1 MLIEDRQAEPALPPG
16 VAEAQHRPVRSFAD
30 SIPDSL
36 RRLFGDAASTPGA
49 DLPPELAFLADEG
62 VGAAR
67 LRGVA
72 ASASIAGVSGEAAL
86 LASGVSDETY
96 YRLLARHL
104 GVPYLEEPLPLL
116 LDRADCGAASAAGAA
131 RLAPNRR
138 RLHLVLA
145 PRGEALRRLLADH
158 GAGDIARY
166 DFAVSTPRRLD
177 ALLRRHDRAG
187 FTGRAASGLA
197 DWNAA
202 LSARGGATRHQQ
214 AIGLVAAVAVLI
226 AFMRVPA
233 AAGLAVSL
241 LVALLF
247 TAAVAHRLVA
257 VAASRPPAVR
267 ATPKERQPD
276 RDLPVYTVIVPL
288 FREAR
293 VLPQLVRNI
302 DALDYPPAKLD
313 IRLMLEA
320 GDRDTIAAV
329 AGLDLPA
336 RYVMMVLPDGHPRTK
351 PRALNAGLEDARGEF
366 LVVYDAEDRPDPG
379 QLRDALHGFSEGPG
393 YVACLQARLAI
404 DHAGETWMT
413 RMFALEYAALFHVVK
428 PGLAALGLPI
438 PLGGT
443 SNHFRV
449 AALRRAGGWDSW
461 NVTEDIDLGFRLAR
475 FGLAVRSLDSDTY
488 EEAPLTLGRWLPQR
502 SRWLKGWM
510 VTLMVHG
517 RAPHRLF
524 RDLGCRDGLSVAVSL
539 LGTIASC
546 LVGPPLLAWILVEA
560 CLGTLFRPDSALWV
574 VLVAGSA
581 ALLAGGVLAAAWPI
595 VLGLKRLGRLDL
607 AIWIVTLPVY
617 LLLVSAACWRAL
629 FELWR
634 DPQGWNK
641 TEHGLARM
649 RAGPG
654 RSASSAVRRS
664 GRVNT

>member
-158 GAGDIARY
+158 GDGDIARY

-214 AIGLVAAVAVLI
+214 AIGLVAAVAILI

>member
-214 AIGLVAAVAVLI
+214 AIGLVAAVAILI

-581 ALLAGGVLAAAWPI
+581 ALLAGGVLAVAWPI

>member
-30 SIPDSL
+30 SVPDSL

-49 DLPPELAFLADEG
+49 DLPPELAFLVDEG

-67 LRGVA
+67 LRRVA
-72 ASASIAGVSGEAAL
+72 TSASIAGVSGEAAL

-158 GAGDIARY
+158 GDGDIARY

-214 AIGLVAAVAVLI
+214 AIGLVAAVAILI

-233 AAGLAVSL
+233 AAGLVVSL

-267 ATPKERQPD
+267 ATPKKRQPD

-336 RYVMMVLPDGHPRTK
+336 RYVVMVLPDGHPRTK
-351 PRALNAGLEDARGEF
+351 PRALNAGLEGARGEF

-379 QLRDALHGFSEGPG
+379 QLRDALHGFSEGPS

-581 ALLAGGVLAAAWPI
+581 ALLAGGVLAVAWPI

>member
-1 MLIEDRQAEPALPPG
+1 
-16 VAEAQHRPVRSFAD
+16 
-30 SIPDSL
+30 
-36 RRLFGDAASTPGA
+36 
-49 DLPPELAFLADEG
+49 
-62 VGAAR
+62 
-67 LRGVA
+67 
-72 ASASIAGVSGEAAL
+72 
-86 LASGVSDETY
+86 
-96 YRLLARHL
+96 
-104 GVPYLEEPLPLL
+104 
-116 LDRADCGAASAAGAA
+116 
-131 RLAPNRR
+131 
-138 RLHLVLA
+138 
-145 PRGEALRRLLADH
+145 
-158 GAGDIARY
+158 
-166 DFAVSTPRRLD
+166 
-177 ALLRRHDRAG
+177 
-187 FTGRAASGLA
+187 
-197 DWNAA
+197 
-202 LSARGGATRHQQ
+202 
-214 AIGLVAAVAVLI
+214 
-226 AFMRVPA
+226 
-233 AAGLAVSL
+233 
-241 LVALLF
+241 
-247 TAAVAHRLVA
+247 
-257 VAASRPPAVR
+257 
-267 ATPKERQPD
+267 
-276 RDLPVYTVIVPL
+276 
-288 FREAR
+288 
-293 VLPQLVRNI
+293 
-302 DALDYPPAKLD
+302 
-313 IRLMLEA
+313 
-320 GDRDTIAAV
+320 
-329 AGLDLPA
+329 
-336 RYVMMVLPDGHPRTK
+336 
-351 PRALNAGLEDARGEF
+351 
-366 LVVYDAEDRPDPG
+366 
-379 QLRDALHGFSEGPG
+379 
-393 YVACLQARLAI
+393 
-404 DHAGETWMT
+404 MT

-581 ALLAGGVLAAAWPI
+581 ALLAGGVLAVAWPI

>member
-62 VGAAR
+62 VRAAR

-581 ALLAGGVLAAAWPI
+581 ALLAGGVLAVAWPI

>member
-214 AIGLVAAVAVLI
+214 AIGLVAAVAILI

>member
-30 SIPDSL
+30 SVPDSL

-49 DLPPELAFLADEG
+49 DLPPELAFLVDEG

-67 LRGVA
+67 LRRVA

-158 GAGDIARY
+158 GDGDIARY
-166 DFAVSTPRRLD
+166 DFTVSTPRRLD

-214 AIGLVAAVAVLI
+214 AIGLVAAVAILI

-233 AAGLAVSL
+233 AAGLVVSL

-267 ATPKERQPD
+267 ATPKKRQPD

-302 DALDYPPAKLD
+302 DALDYP
-313 IRLMLEA
+313 
-320 GDRDTIAAV
+320 
-329 AGLDLPA
+329 
-336 RYVMMVLPDGHPRTK
+336 
-351 PRALNAGLEDARGEF
+351 ALCRKRNI
-366 LVVYDAEDRPDPG
+366 
-379 QLRDALHGFSEGPG
+379 
-393 YVACLQARLAI
+393 C
-404 DHAGETWMT
+404 
-413 RMFALEYAALFHVVK
+413 
-428 PGLAALGLPI
+428 
-438 PLGGT
+438 
-443 SNHFRV
+443 
-449 AALRRAGGWDSW
+449 
-461 NVTEDIDLGFRLAR
+461 
-475 FGLAVRSLDSDTY
+475 
-488 EEAPLTLGRWLPQR
+488 
-502 SRWLKGWM
+502 
-510 VTLMVHG
+510 
-517 RAPHRLF
+517 HRL
-524 RDLGCRDGLSVAVSL
+524 
-539 LGTIASC
+539 
-546 LVGPPLLAWILVEA
+546 
-560 CLGTLFRPDSALWV
+560 
-574 VLVAGSA
+574 
-581 ALLAGGVLAAAWPI
+581 
-595 VLGLKRLGRLDL
+595 
-607 AIWIVTLPVY
+607 
-617 LLLVSAACWRAL
+617 
-629 FELWR
+629 
-634 DPQGWNK
+634 
-641 TEHGLARM
+641 
-649 RAGPG
+649 
-654 RSASSAVRRS
+654 
-664 GRVNT
+664 

>member
-30 SIPDSL
+30 SVPDSL

-49 DLPPELAFLADEG
+49 DLPPELAFLVDEG

-67 LRGVA
+67 LRRVA

-131 RLAPNRR
+131 RLAPNQR

-546 LVGPPLLAWILVEA
+546 LVGPPLLAWILIEA

>member
-30 SIPDSL
+30 SVPDSL

-49 DLPPELAFLADEG
+49 DLPPELAFLVDEG

-67 LRGVA
+67 LRRVA

-131 RLAPNRR
+131 RLAPNQR

-214 AIGLVAAVAVLI
+214 AIGLVAAVAILI

-267 ATPKERQPD
+267 ATPKKRQPD

-336 RYVMMVLPDGHPRTK
+336 RYVVMVLPDGHPRTK
-351 PRALNAGLEDARGEF
+351 PRALNAGLEGARGEF

>member
-214 AIGLVAAVAVLI
+214 AIGLVAAVAILI

-413 RMFALEYAALFHVVK
+413 RGIMAQ
-428 PGLAALGLPI
+428 P
-438 PLGGT
+438 
-443 SNHFRV
+443 
-449 AALRRAGGWDSW
+449 
-461 NVTEDIDLGFRLAR
+461 
-475 FGLAVRSLDSDTY
+475 
-488 EEAPLTLGRWLPQR
+488 PQ
-502 SRWLKGWM
+502 
-510 VTLMVHG
+510 
-517 RAPHRLF
+517 AF
-524 RDLGCRDGLSVAVSL
+524 
-539 LGTIASC
+539 
-546 LVGPPLLAWILVEA
+546 
-560 CLGTLFRPDSALWV
+560 
-574 VLVAGSA
+574 
-581 ALLAGGVLAAAWPI
+581 
-595 VLGLKRLGRLDL
+595 
-607 AIWIVTLPVY
+607 
-617 LLLVSAACWRAL
+617 
-629 FELWR
+629 
-634 DPQGWNK
+634 
-641 TEHGLARM
+641 
-649 RAGPG
+649 
-654 RSASSAVRRS
+654 
-664 GRVNT
+664 

>member
-1 MLIEDRQAEPALPPG
+1 MLIEDRQAESALPPG

-30 SIPDSL
+30 SVPDSL

-166 DFAVSTPRRLD
+166 DFAVSTPPRLD

-214 AIGLVAAVAVLI
+214 AIGLVAAVAILI

-233 AAGLAVSL
+233 AAGPAVSL